1 MLDAVPRALHV
12 VGAVAWLGPQLLM
25 FMAVVPA
32 LRVIDDAARSRAMA
46 VLTVRLN
53 YLAWGALALLL
64 LTGLYTVGD
73 RVADFNLFDVR
84 YGFILVV
91 KSVFALAVIGLTA
104 WHSFVVGPRLRSLQ
118 EEAAATGGSD
128 AAVVRSLRR
137 QTVMVSA
144 LNLLLGLAIV
154 YMGALLRQ
162 TEFSFN

>member
-1 MLDAVPRALHV
+1 MVDALPRALHV
-12 VGAVAWLGPQLLM
+12 VGAVAWLGPQLMM
-25 FMAVVPA
+25 FIAVVPA
-32 LRVIDDAARSRAMA
+32 LRAIDDSARSRAMA

-73 RVADFNLFDVR
+73 RVADFNLF
-84 YGFILVV
+84 VV
-91 KSVFALAVIGLTA
+91 KSAFALAIIGLTA
-104 WHSFVVGPRLRSLQ
+104 WHSFVVGPRLRALQ

-128 AAVVRSLRR
+128 AAVMRGLRR

-154 YMGALLRQ
+154 YMGVLLRQ
-162 TEFSFN
+162 TEFSFT